1 MVFFLVW
8 IFCLGRKY
16 GCGWILIMVMLVLQN
31 SVVAGLSGSGKHS
44 GHFYLFVYSL
54 FLSFF
59 WWQMWLGCFCQWW
72 RDGSVGRIFVGFSS
86 GGKKTTVIGISNGLV
101 NSGFVTVV
109 QQIFFF
115 FWFWIDCSGPSNR
128 LVFALIPKMMQ

>member
-1 MVFFLVW
+1 M
-8 IFCLGRKY
+8 
-16 GCGWILIMVMLVLQN
+16 
-31 SVVAGLSGSGKHS
+31 
-44 GHFYLFVYSL
+44 
-54 FLSFF
+54 
-59 WWQMWLGCFCQWW
+59 
-72 RDGSVGRIFVGFSS
+72 GFSS

>member
-1 MVFFLVW
+1 MDFDYGDVGTAEFSGGWSFWQWKTQWSFLF
-8 IFCLGRKY
+8 I
-16 GCGWILIMVMLVLQN
+16 
-31 SVVAGLSGSGKHS
+31 
-44 GHFYLFVYSL
+44 YLFS
-54 FLSFF
+54 LSFF
-59 WWQMWLGCFCQWW
+59 LLVADVVGMFLSMVARWW
-72 RDGSVGRIFVGFSS
+72 VGRIFVGFSS